1 MYETSRTAQMVI
13 LTQDIQSTGAW
24 GFTHMILSSLNSVN
38 ICGQK
43 TIWDRAS
50 KKKIVEKVKIIDCDG
65 ELQSVDLPVQVG
77 ILENDSLDR

>member
-1 MYETSRTAQMVI
+1 
-13 LTQDIQSTGAW
+13 
-24 GFTHMILSSLNSVN
+24 MILSSLNSVN

-43 TIWDRAS
+43 TIQDRAS
-50 KKKIVEKVKIIDCDG
+50 KKKIVEKVKILDCDG